1 MQKCTARS
9 FDLNEPATIMLS
21 EWMVSRHPCSIEG
34 EEVPFNTFIEPAK
47 ANGAVE
53 KWLCEVESSMIEA
66 VEKQCAAGVRAY
78 ATTERKKWV
87 LEWPGQ
93 VVLLGS
99 QIYWTRD
106 IAEALRNAEVT
117 RAA

>member
-1 MQKCTARS
+1 VTFEK
-9 FDLNEPATIMLS
+9 NEEDDREYIVAMNS
-21 EWMVSRHPCSIEG
+21 VEG

-53 KWLCEVESSMIEA
+53 RWLCEVETSMLEA

-78 ATTERKKWV
+78 TTTERKKWV

-106 IAEALRNAEVT
+106 IA
-117 RAA
+117 